1 MIVGRLLE
9 VYEAVLSEK
18 RPFRR
23 SVYGGGYRRYFKPDE
38 ARNPFHRLY
47 EAKRRAVLDR
57 LPSQPRFR
65 ILDVG
70 GGYGRYAG
78 PLSRYHDVTLSDV
91 SADMLAEA
99 QARWVSS
106 LEVVEADA
114 QDLPFPEASFD
125 AVLAIDLLP
134 HLPDLG
140 EGMAVLVRVARTGG
154 TVIMDTS
161 NASPWWVLA
170 YPGYVNGGGRGGC
183 WQRCGGAAC
192 LPEWVRDHQA
202 RPRARGTA
210 GDRSRRAPRRRRRE
224 LRPVPWSAKWHL
236 WWTTKL

>member
-57 LPSQPRFR
+57 LAAQPRFR

-99 QARWVSS
+99 QARWGSS
-106 LEVVEADA
+106 LEVVQADA

-140 EGMAVLVRVARTGG
+140 EGLAVLVRVARTGG

-192 LPEWVRDHQA
+192 LPEWV
-202 RPRARGTA
+202 
-210 GDRSRRAPRRRRRE
+210 
-224 LRPVPWSAKWHL
+224 
-236 WWTTKL
+236 